1 MKTRFLIKNHHC
13 QAFDK
18 KNEVKIKRKRSKR
31 KISILKS
38 CSTDVGKPFTNDL
51 FQPHITFSAQN
62 LSQTWSEDFPK

>member
-1 MKTRFLIKNHHC
+1 MKTRFLINNHYR

-18 KNEVKIKRKRSKR
+18 KIKSKLNEKDQNVKSR
-31 KISILKS
+31 KS

-62 LSQTWSEDFPK
+62 FSKTWSEDYPK